1 MKVVGNVFCYY
12 GSLSNPQS
20 MWNAD
25 AAETST
31 LVLMAVHSNYP
42 GAGAQ
47 EGILGPWEAQW
58 HDATR

>member
-1 MKVVGNVFCYY
+1 
-12 GSLSNPQS
+12 

-47 EGILGPWEAQW
+47 EGIFGPWDAQW
-58 HDATR
+58 HDATCYKTKSVP